1 MAAFDAV
8 FQRMDETIADVCLRE
23 LQWNDLP
30 PSLWHSGDGSGED
43 EMRRQQRFAEV
54 YRRGRPLILHLIKT
68 DKSPMKNMKKLSI
81 ARSMMDAGKKGKKKA
96 QKKWSQLVPINDDI
110 CKRF

>member
-1 MAAFDAV
+1 MSGFDAV

-23 LQWNDLP
+23 LHWSDLP
-30 PSLWHSGDGSGED
+30 ASLWSGGGGE
-43 EMRRQQRFAEV
+43 ETRLQRIAEV

-81 ARSMMDAGKKGKKKA
+81 ARSMMDAGKKE
-96 QKKWSQLVPINDDI
+96 
-110 CKRF
+110 KRRLT